1 MSRSTTSSKNIFHPM
16 HENHNEQPQ
25 VVLVKPRQWEFIK
38 KRYRMTKRE
47 LEIVKLVCLGLNN
60 EQIALSLKIKHGT
73 VKTHVRN
80 IYRKTWVNNKV
91 SMLLKF
97 LSEVNQLDSSH
108 HASESNLPGKTP

>member
-38 KRYRMTKRE
+38 KRYRMTNRE
-47 LEIVKLVCLGLNN
+47 LEIVRLVCLGLNN
-60 EQIALSLKIKHGT
+60 EQIAFNLKIKHGT

-91 SMLLKF
+91 LMLLKF
-97 LSEVNQLDSSH
+97 LSEVSQFDNSQYTSQ
-108 HASESNLPGKTP
+108 